1 MPKCSKTENENNID
15 CKVDLKIYPK
25 DDFRKMITTIK
36 KLLRLSI
43 TQGGASNLYSFLGGN
58 GRGVEKKKAGNQEG
72 VNFRAFKRGIP

>member
-1 MPKCSKTENENNID
+1 
-15 CKVDLKIYPK
+15 
-25 DDFRKMITTIK
+25 MITTIK